1 MARIF
6 ISYSTKDPEP
16 AARIRAWL
24 EANGFEPPFIDVSIV
39 PGADW
44 ERVIY
49 RQLER
54 ALAVLLVVTPNWLD
68 SKWCFAE
75 YTQARALGKPI
86 FPIIETPVEGSYVAP
101 EIQRLDL
108 KLDREGGLQRL
119 RAELDRIRLVAQGAF
134 PFPAGR
140 SPFPGL
146 KSFDADD
153 AAIYFGRD
161 EECRRLC
168 ELLRARQ
175 TQGGSRLVVVLGAS
189 GSGKS
194 SLMRAGVLPRL
205 GIEPDQWVQVGPI
218 RPLTRPIEQ
227 LVLALI
233 GAFDRY
239 APHGETRTFDAVR
252 GLLEADAAAAID
264 TLVRDLRRCA
274 KRPNAFVLFAIDQG
288 EELYSA
294 AGDGERGLFL
304 RVLGH
309 LAAGLVPA
317 VALMTFRSDS
327 LGRLQAAPELGG
339 DFHDFKVN
347 PLPAARIPEIIRGPA
362 AAVGLKVD
370 DALVSQAAHDAGDAA
385 ALPLLAFALREL
397 YERHGATGR
406 LTLDDYRSLGDSS
419 LGLDPLRNAVRQAA
433 DAIIRKDRLSP
444 AELRALRAAFIPALV
459 RVNTE
464 GDYVRRRA
472 DWADLPAAA
481 LALLER
487 LVEARLLTADEQ
499 ADQRTVEVS
508 HEALLRDWP
517 LLRGWLD
524 EEREFLLGLE
534 QLERDLND
542 WRGAP
547 PQRRDQTLL
556 TGLKLSRARAWLKD
570 RPASFTDE
578 QRAFMRD
585 SIEAADRAKRRRTWG
600 LTGVAVLL
608 AIAAGFSTLQ
618 WQIARS
624 QRDQASAALLAKRS
638 ADEIGTGRIYAAVE
652 LARQATSTFP
662 TGETRSALLQALLD
676 VPPELRR
683 RALLPQAPARV
694 APPATP
700 TRLVLATVSGGLLAL
715 DTRTLESAPIKT
727 PDGDR
732 NPDVRALNEAADGT
746 IGLVLQ
752 TGLARLIP
760 PVGGTP
766 SAIKLGA
773 WIEAA
778 DILVGSGLIAFAA
791 EGGEA
796 AILRCDFTAN
806 PASADDCE
814 RQSGPGGHLAVIA
827 IDPTGRTVAFGSE
840 DGHVRVDTVGAVR
853 DTFSLQ
859 VQGRVLSLAWD
870 PAGRWLAVSA
880 AVDERGLVVA
890 IEPGTRTVL
899 GPTQLPYAAK
909 ALAWNGDGSALAA
922 SCGDGGVGVCV
933 WSKGPDGLVP
943 ADSLYGHRERVQALA
958 WGLGELTSLGLDSEI
973 LVWDRQP
980 RSRVFGS
987 LEGPLPGVAFTGL
1000 AVARDRPR
1008 LAIGTDRGD
1017 LLVFD
1022 LDRRRVE
1029 RELETGHPDP
1039 IVAVAWT
1046 ADAQRLAAVDQSGR
1060 ISVWDG
1066 MQGPPARVT
1075 EVGNQRIDALRW
1087 GKGGAQVYAPLYD
1100 GRIASLDPRTGL
1112 IRYSKGR
1119 HNESALGLAIAP
1131 DGTLIS
1137 SDALGQLIR
1146 WAPETLEQIGTFP
1159 DPPQLNGDRISRD
1172 GLSFTQDGKQ
1182 LAVVGNDGKVL
1193 IYDLD
1198 SQAVTGILETNAVQ
1212 VQDVAYSGDDA
1223 LIAALTNEGQVHVWS
1238 VRSGEPFAT
1247 VNLKKI
1253 QTRNPGFW
1261 PPTPPGWRAAKIAW
1275 LADHRTLGVSTSA
1288 AKALLIS
1295 FDTALWAAESDSVFG
1310 RRH

>member
-6 ISYSTKDPEP
+6 ISYSNKDPEP
-16 AARIRAWL
+16 AARIRTWL
-24 EANGFEPPFIDVSIV
+24 EANGFEKPFIDVSIP
-39 PGADW
+39 PGKDW
-44 ERVIY
+44 ERELY

-86 FPIIETPVEGSYVAP
+86 FPIIETPVDGSYVAP
-101 EIQRLDL
+101 EIQHLDL
-108 KLDREGGLQRL
+108 MRDREGGLQRL
-119 RAELDRIRLVAQGAF
+119 LAELDRIRLVAQGGFSF
-134 PFPAGR
+134 PPGR

-205 GIEPDQWVQVGPI
+205 AIEQDQWVQVGPI
-218 RPLTRPIEQ
+218 RPLTRPVEQ
-227 LVLALI
+227 FVLALI

-239 APHGETRTFDAVR
+239 APGDETRTFDAVR

-481 LALLER
+481 PALLER

-585 SIEAADRAKRRRTWG
+585 SMEAADRAKRRRTWG

-624 QRDQASAALLAKRS
+624 QRDQANAALLAKRS
-638 ADEIGTGRIYAAVE
+638 ADEIGSGHIYAAVE

-700 TRLVLATVSGGLLAL
+700 TRLVLATVSGGLLAV

-746 IGLVLQ
+746 VGIVLQ

-766 SAIKLGA
+766 SAIKLGD
-773 WIEAA
+773 WVESA
-778 DILVGSGLIAFAA
+778 DILAESGLIAFAA
-791 EGGEA
+791 EGSEA

-806 PASADDCE
+806 PASAADCE
-814 RQSGPGGHLAVIA
+814 RQSGPAGHIAVIA

-840 DGHVRVDTVGAVR
+840 DGQVRIDTVGTVR
-853 DTFSLQ
+853 ETFSLQ
-859 VQGRVLSLAWD
+859 VPGRVLSLAWD
-870 PAGRWLAVSA
+870 PAGRWLAVSTVA
-880 AVDERGLVVA
+880 DGGRGLVVA
-890 IEPGTRTVL
+890 LEPGTRTVL
-899 GPTQLPYAAK
+899 APTQLPSGAK
-909 ALAWNGDGSALAA
+909 ALAWNRDGSALAT
-922 SCGDGGVGVCV
+922 SGDGGVGVCL
-933 WSKGPDGLVP
+933 WSKGAEGLVP
-943 ADSLYGHRERVQALA
+943 AGRLYGHRESVQALA
-958 WGLGELTSLGLDSEI
+958 WGLGELTSLGLDNEM
-973 LVWDRQP
+973 LVWEQQP
-980 RSRVFGS
+980 RSQVFGS
-987 LEGPLPGVAFTGL
+987 LDAPVPGVAFTGVD
-1000 AVARDRPR
+1000 AARDRPR
-1008 LAIGTDRGD
+1008 LAVGTDRGEV
-1017 LLVFD
+1017 LVFD
-1022 LDRRRVE
+1022 LNSRRVE
-1029 RELETGHPDP
+1029 QRLQTGRPDP
-1039 IVAVAWT
+1039 ITAVTW
-1046 ADAQRLAAVDQSGR
+1046 ADGVQRLSAADETGR

-1066 MQGPPARVT
+1066 VQESPVRIAEVSNQPINRV
-1075 EVGNQRIDALRW
+1075 RW
-1087 GKGGAQVYAPLYD
+1087 KKGGEQVFAPLYD
-1100 GRIASLDPRTGL
+1100 GRVASLAPLTGL
-1112 IRYSKGR
+1112 IRYSKGH
-1119 HNESALGLAIAP
+1119 HNEAALGLAIAP
-1131 DGTLIS
+1131 DGSLIS
-1137 SDALGQLIR
+1137 SDAIGQLIR
-1146 WAPETLEQIGTFP
+1146 WAPETLEQNDPFP
-1159 DPPQLNGDRISRD
+1159 DPSQVNRDRISRD
-1172 GLSFTQDGKQ
+1172 GLSFTQDGRH

-1193 IYDLD
+1193 IYNLGTRR
-1198 SQAVTGILETNAVQ
+1198 VTCFFETNADQ
-1212 VQDVAYSGDDA
+1212 LQDVAYSGDDA
-1223 LIAALTNEGQVHVWS
+1223 LIAALTNKSKVHVWS
-1238 VRSGEPFAT
+1238 VRSGEAFAT
-1247 VNLKKI
+1247 INLKDIAKG
-1253 QTRNPGFW
+1253 NPWFW
-1261 PPTPPGWRAAKIAW
+1261 PQQPLSWEARNIIW
-1275 LADHRTLGVSTSA
+1275 LADHRTLAVSTSA
-1288 AKALLIS
+1288 GKALLIN
-1295 FDTALWAAESDSVFG
+1295 FDDARWETEIGFLFG
-1310 RRH
+1310 RKP